1 MLDILSTYWQ
11 PLLMGQFPKGVL
23 GGVALTLVLSVLGLV
38 LAFPLSI
45 LLALARLSHRRWL
58 RYPSTVLVYVV
69 RGLPLLMLI
78 FWAYFLIPVMTGF
91 TVSAFTT
98 LLCSLVIYEAAYLSE
113 VVRAG
118 ILAIPSGQVEAARA
132 LGMTPGATLRKVVLP
147 QALHHMTPSLVNQ
160 FASLVKETSLGYV
173 ISVQELTSVAGR
185 INSELLTK
193 PFEVFTILALTYF
206 TLCLAIAG
214 IARAMEQREIRRR
227 TAPHLQAP
235 TA

>member
-1 MLDILSTYWQ
+1 MLEILSTYWQ

-23 GGVALTLVLSVLGLV
+23 GGVALTLVLSLLGLV
-38 LAFPLSI
+38 IAFPLSI
-45 LLALARLSHRRWL
+45 ALALARLSPRKWL

-69 RGLPLLMLI
+69 RGMPLLMLI
-78 FWAYFLIPVMTGF
+78 FWAYFLIPLMTGF
-91 TVSAFTT
+91 TLSPFYT

-118 ILAIPSGQVEAARA
+118 IVAIPTGQIEAARA
-132 LGMTPGATLRKVVLP
+132 LGMTSSATMRKVILP
-147 QALHHMTPSLVNQ
+147 QALHNVTPSLVNQ

-193 PFEVFTILALTYF
+193 PFEVFSILALTYF
-206 TLCLAIAG
+206 TLCLG
-214 IARAMEQREIRRR
+214 IATLARMQEQRVIRQRAGTHHR
-227 TAPHLQAP
+227 STSA
-235 TA
+235 